1 MPRSTPSGKEPLSR
15 ARVLRAAIALADAEG
30 IEKVSMRR
38 LAETLGVVPMALYKH
53 VADKDDLVDGMVDTL
68 IGDVPPVAEPRPGKW
83 RAPVRE
89 TISGTRDVITSHPW
103 ARRAFETR
111 TLRTPAVLGYMERLS
126 QIFLRAGFSA
136 DLTHHVMHLLGARIW
151 GISPELFTAPDGV
164 PMAHRRVTS
173 GTPDPADYPGI
184 MAIAADAAA
193 RRPGAASCDEEAE
206 FDFALDV
213 ILDGIAR
220 LRRTGWDSGRST
232 RGQRVPSR
240 SSRN

>member
-1 MPRSTPSGKEPLSR
+1 M
-15 ARVLRAAIALADAEG
+15 LRAAIALADAEG

-89 TISGTRDVITSHPW
+89 TISGTREVITSHPW
-103 ARRAFETR
+103 ARRAFEPR

-164 PMAHRRVTS
+164 PLAQRRVTS

-193 RRPGAASCDEEAE
+193 RRPGAASCDEDAE
-206 FDFALDV
+206 FGFALEV

-240 SSRN
+240 SSNN